1 MDRMVGFIGLGIMG
15 KPMAKNLVKGGCS
28 LLVNDLNGE
37 AVKELTDMGAQA
49 ATLKEIGE
57 RCPVIFTILPN
68 GGIVQSV
75 LFGADGVAEG
85 IREGS
90 IVVDMSSVTPTE
102 SKVCAEKL
110 APLGVDFLDAPVSG
124 GEPKA
129 IDGTLAF
136 MVGGKQ
142 EAFDKMTP
150 YFDIM
155 GASALLVGETGS
167 GSVTK
172 LANQVIVN
180 LNIAAVSEALVLAT
194 KAGADPELV
203 YKAIRGGLAG
213 STVLDAKA
221 PLMIDRNFV
230 PGGKIS
236 INLKDIKNVMA
247 TAHDIDVP
255 LPMSSQ
261 LLEIMQALKVDG
273 HLEDDHGGIV
283 QYFEKLAGVEVK
295 RKEK

>member
-57 RCPVIFTILPN
+57 KCSVIFTILPN

-90 IVVDMSSVTPTE
+90 VVVDMSSVTPTE

>member
-28 LLVNDLNGE
+28 LLVNDLNGD

-57 RCPVIFTILPN
+57 KCPVIFTILPN
-68 GGIVQSV
+68 GAIVQSV

-85 IREGS
+85 VKEGS
-90 IVVDMSSVTPTE
+90 VVVDMSSVTPTE

-110 APLGVDFLDAPVSG
+110 ASLGVDFLDAPVSG

-142 EAFDKMTP
+142 EAFDRMVT

-155 GASALLVGETGS
+155 GASALLVGGTGS

-203 YKAIRGGLAG
+203 NKAIRGGLAG

-295 RKEK
+295 RKEQ

>member
-28 LLVNDLNGE
+28 LLVNDLNGD

-57 RCPVIFTILPN
+57 KCPVIFTILPN
-68 GGIVQSV
+68 GAIVQSV

-85 IREGS
+85 VKEGS
-90 IVVDMSSVTPTE
+90 VVVDMSSVTPTE

-110 APLGVDFLDAPVSG
+110 ASLGVDFLDAPVSG

-142 EAFDKMTP
+142 EAFDRMVT

-155 GASALLVGETGS
+155 GASALLVGGTGS

-261 LLEIMQALKVDG
+261 LLEIMQARKVDG

-295 RKEK
+295 RKEQ